1 MARILDFMSYLYLPM
16 KILRSSTQFNK
27 LLFTFL
33 ILFSLV
39 SCKKEEIITKEITYQ
54 LIGNFGKSVTVKY
67 TPTGGTLANVIENV
81 ELPWQKIVIPNTTN
95 ASVGL
100 VVVGEKG
107 AANAVVTAKIFV
119 NGIEERSINATTN
132 ANGDFVLELN
142 YLFDYFL

>member
-1 MARILDFMSYLYLPM
+1 MARILDFMTYLYLPM
-16 KILRSSTQFNK
+16 KILRSSTQFNT

-54 LIGNFGKSVTVKY
+54 LSGNFGKSVTVKY

-100 VVVGEKG
+100 TVLGERG
-107 AANAVVTAKIFV
+107 TINAVVTAKIFV
-119 NGIEERSINATTN
+119 NGVEERSINATTN

-142 YLFDYFL
+142 YLFD

>member
-1 MARILDFMSYLYLPM
+1 M
-16 KILRSSTQFNK
+16 KILRSSTLFNK
-27 LLFTFL
+27 SVFTLLIF
-33 ILFSLV
+33 FSLV
-39 SCKKEEIITKEITYQ
+39 SCKKEEIITKEITYK
-54 LIGNFGKSVTVKY
+54 LSGSFGKSVTVKY

-107 AANAVVTAKIFV
+107 ASNAVVTAKIFV

-142 YLFDYFL
+142 YLFN